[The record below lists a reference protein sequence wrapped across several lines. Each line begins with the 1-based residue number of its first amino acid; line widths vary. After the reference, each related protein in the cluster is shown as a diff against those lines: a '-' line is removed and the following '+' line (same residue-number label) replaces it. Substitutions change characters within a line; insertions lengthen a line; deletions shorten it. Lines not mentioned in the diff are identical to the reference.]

1 LYSQPSADVLLS
13 RISTACHA
21 KHFCLGGKI
30 SPDMQFSDYEIRLSQ
45 TREKYGQL
53 YGPTA
58 INNLGSK
65 IAITVC
71 AKHGRQFPVG

>member
-1 LYSQPSADVLLS
+1 LYSQPLANVLLS
-13 RISTACHA
+13 RIRTARHA

-30 SPDMQFSDYEIRLSQ
+30 SPDMQFSDYEIQLSQ

-58 INNLGSK
+58 INNLGNK
-65 IAITVC
+65 TAITAC
-71 AKHGRQFPVG
+71 AKHGR